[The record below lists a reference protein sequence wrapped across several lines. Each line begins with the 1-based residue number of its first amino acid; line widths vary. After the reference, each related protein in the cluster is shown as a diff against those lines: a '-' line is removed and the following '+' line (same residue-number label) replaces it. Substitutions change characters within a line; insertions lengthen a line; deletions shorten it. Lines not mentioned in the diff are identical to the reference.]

1 MSSSERA
8 NFHPHPF
15 HEHWYGFSPVC
26 VLRWAFRCDDLVYV
40 LAHPANEHR
49 CVVIFFRPHR
59 FRPKVIVFLYDI
71 NRFTYLHI
79 SPQNRIIMYFKGNLL
94 LSLPMLI
101 FLLEGKEASSYLL
114 TVQRHISPLQ
124 RLPVKFDCNVRQI
137 SLHRKQSYFH
147 RKHELYQILGFY
159 SYKYRKGS
167 PQDFLPTGMQVISML
182 NTIPYM
188 LNVCYLNR

>member
-1 MSSSERA
+1 MDT
-8 NFHPHPF
+8 
-15 HEHWYGFSPVC
+15 V
-26 VLRWAFRCDDLVYV
+26 
-40 LAHPANEHR
+40 
-49 CVVIFFRPHR
+49 FFN
-59 FRPKVIVFLYDI
+59 DI
-71 NRFTYLHI
+71 KIDTFTSHKHLLKI
-79 SPQNRIIMYFKGNLL
+79 ESFIMYFKGNLL

-167 PQDFLPTGMQVISML
+167 PQDFLRTGMQVISML
-182 NTIPYM
+182 NNM
-188 LNVCYLNR
+188 LNVCYLNRWFLLFTILDCIYS